1 MSHPNNTSGEASP
14 RSINPLLRGLLPY
27 GLTLAAIVGM
37 VWYVRRTDLFE
48 AVNLAALRWE
58 WIVLIVLAEAAA
70 FAFRGLL
77 VAVFVADDGIHLT
90 PVEWFGLAVGSNVS
104 NIVIPVSGG
113 VVARAGYLK
122 ARYGY
127 PIPKFSALAA
137 ASYLI
142 IFFVSGLTGLSI
154 LALYSLRGL
163 SIDITAVLV
172 LAAMTLG
179 PVLVLI
185 LPVEKLP
192 LRASNRLLRWVR
204 AALDGWRIFRTNLG
218 LLLQAAVV
226 VFLLQVSQAV
236 AIYFSLKGI
245 APNVPFMS
253 ALLIGVLVNLSNF
266 VRITPG
272 ALGVREA
279 VAGLAAQ
286 LAGYT
291 IADGFG
297 AALLSRG
304 AKWLISFTLGP
315 VLLFILTRRAQ
326 ERIEAS
332 SSQGS

>member
-1 MSHPNNTSGEASP
+1 MNHSNSTSEETHS
-14 RSINPLLRGLLPY
+14 RSSSQLLRRLLPY

-37 VWYVRRTDLFE
+37 VWYIRRTALFK
-48 AVNLAALRWE
+48 AVDLAALRWD
-58 WIVLIVLAEAAA
+58 WIVFIILAEAAA

-77 VAVFVADDGIHLT
+77 VAVFVADEGIHLT

-104 NIVIPVSGG
+104 NIVIPISGG
-113 VVARAGYLK
+113 IAARAGYLK

-127 PIPKFSALAA
+127 PLSKFSALAA

-154 LALYSLRGL
+154 LAIYRLRG
-163 SIDITAVLV
+163 SFINMAAVLV

-185 LPVEKLP
+185 LPIENLP
-192 LRASNRLLRWVR
+192 LKSSNRVLRWIT
-204 AALDGWRIFRTNLG
+204 AALDGWRIFRTNLS
-218 LLLQAAVV
+218 LLLQAAII
-226 VFLLQVSQAV
+226 VFLLQVSQAI

-245 APNVPFMS
+245 TPNVPFMS
-253 ALLIGVLVNLSNF
+253 ALLIGVLINLTNF

-272 ALGVREA
+272 SLGVREA

-291 IADGFG
+291 ITDGFG

-304 AKWLISFTLGP
+304 AKWAISFTVGP

-326 ERIEAS
+326 NRIEVS
-332 SSQGS
+332 SSKSS

>member
-1 MSHPNNTSGEASP
+1 MSEETHSRPTS
-14 RSINPLLRGLLPY
+14 RLLQRLLPY
-27 GLTLAAIVGM
+27 GLTIVAIVGM
-37 VWYVRRTDLFE
+37 VWYVRRSNLFE
-48 AVNLAALRWE
+48 AVDLAALRWE
-58 WIVLIVLAEAAA
+58 WIVFIVLAEAAA
-70 FAFRGLL
+70 FSFRGLL

-113 VVARAGYLK
+113 LVARAGYLK

-127 PIPKFSALAA
+127 PVSKFSGLAA

-154 LALYSLRGL
+154 LALYRLGGL
-163 SIDITAVLV
+163 PIDI
-172 LAAMTLG
+172 AA
-179 PVLVLI
+179 VLI
-185 LPVEKLP
+185 LIAMALFPVVVLVIPIEKLP
-192 LRASNRLLRWVR
+192 LKPSNRVLRWVT

-218 LLLQAAVV
+218 LLFQAAVI

-236 AIYFSLKGI
+236 AVYFSLKGI
-245 APNVPFMS
+245 ALNVPFMS
-253 ALLIGVLVNLSNF
+253 ALLIGVLINLSSF
-266 VRITPG
+266 VSITPG
-272 ALGVREA
+272 SLGVREA
-279 VAGLAAQ
+279 VAGIAAQ

-326 ERIEAS
+326 NRIEAS
-332 SSQGS
+332 TPQSS